1 MDYNFGEPFLARLV
15 SKDENTFA
23 KIMELMEKE
32 KYSFLEVMYLAVP
45 LVHLRSLWM
54 YLRHCGYLRLA
65 SGTRNQRQ
73 DPGGYEQAVA

>member
-32 KYSFLEVMYLAVP
+32 KYSFLEVMYLAVGILHFLFYGQP
-45 LVHLRSLWM
+45 NDINKLIEILNALKS
-54 YLRHCGYLRLA
+54 
-65 SGTRNQRQ
+65 NK
-73 DPGGYEQAVA
+73 